1 MVQRMLSIMMS
12 VATGFRTM
20 NKRPIL
26 GYISGRVQ
34 ARRRG
39 RCVLL
44 VLLTACLLP
53 VALRPP
59 GAAAGIAEPL
69 ELRLEQ
75 AIERALRDNRSIRDA
90 RYAIGSSE
98 HGLVAARQAFAVKVR
113 PLSSI
118 NYSSSDE
125 REIAVWQVGGSVS
138 RTFETGVTVAVE
150 PSIAKGDEGY
160 DADVGFSITVPLLR
174 GLGRDVVLDDV
185 YANEFTVAAAR
196 RQLHRQ
202 RVDTVLETVAAVYGL
217 IREEQ
222 LIDLYRQQ
230 IVELGQ
236 HLRLTAGKERIGLA
250 RSMDVYRVEIRIKET
265 EDSLNLAR
273 ERADSIADQ
282 LKAVLAVP
290 LEQILTVRAPLSYS
304 LITIDL
310 DQAVDVALG
319 RRVELRQ
326 GQADIAEAQR
336 KAQVAYHN
344 IMPELQ
350 LEAAYTRGDR
360 IGDEDYLPAYDENLL
375 SVSLSS
381 STDLARSTEQARWQQ
396 SRIAV
401 NRRQLQY
408 AGLTENIVREV
419 RRVLNALEK
428 SAERIALRR
437 QQIAQATGKFRLAQV
452 KFRHGEADNFDL
464 MESQGQ
470 VQQAR
475 ADLVSD
481 EINYIINGYRL
492 RAAIGTL
499 LDDNGVE

>member
-1 MVQRMLSIMMS
+1 MLL
-12 VATGFRTM
+12 A
-20 NKRPIL
+20 
-26 GYISGRVQ
+26 
-34 ARRRG
+34 
-39 RCVLL
+39 
-44 VLLTACLLP
+44 ACLLS
-53 VALRPP
+53 VALPAP
-59 GAAAGIAEPL
+59 GAVAGVAEPL

-90 RYAIGSSE
+90 HYAIGSSE
-98 HGLVAARQAFAVKVR
+98 YGLVAARQAFSVKVR

-125 REIAVWQVGGSVS
+125 REIAVWQVGGTVS
-138 RTFETGVTVAVE
+138 RTFETGVAVAVE
-150 PSIAKGDEGY
+150 PSIAKGDDGY

-174 GLGRDVVLDDV
+174 GLGRDVVLDEV
-185 YANEFTVAAAR
+185 YTNEFSIAGAR
-196 RQLHRQ
+196 RHLHRQ
-202 RVDTVLETVAAVYGL
+202 RVETVVETVAAIYGL
-217 IREEQ
+217 VREEQ
-222 LIDLYRQQ
+222 LIDLFRQQ
-230 IVELGQ
+230 LVELRQ
-236 HLRLTAGKERIGLA
+236 HLRMTAGKERIGLA

-273 ERADSIADQ
+273 ERADTMADQ
-282 LKAVLAVP
+282 LKTVLAVP
-290 LEQILTVRAPLSYS
+290 LEQPLTVRAPLSYS
-304 LITIDL
+304 LITID
-310 DQAVDVALG
+310 QSEAIDVALS

-326 GQADIAEAQR
+326 GQADIAEARR

-344 IMPELQ
+344 IMPDLQ
-350 LEAAYTRGDR
+350 LEAAYTRGGG
-360 IGDEDYLPAYDENLL
+360 IGYDEFLPAYDENLL
-375 SVSLSS
+375 SVRVSS
-381 STDLARSTEQARWQQ
+381 STDLGRSTEQARWQQ

-401 NRRQLQY
+401 SRRQLQY
-408 AGLTENIVREV
+408 AALTENIVREV

-437 QQIAQATGKFRLAQV
+437 QQIVQATGKFRLAQV

-464 MESQGQ
+464 MEAQGQ

-499 LDDNGVE
+499 LDGNGVE